1 MKSLKNITSGQE
13 IFCHS
18 AGTRYLL
25 KNNFSPPA
33 NLSAQFLL
41 RFVTA
46 AIIFLITLIL
56 LSTSVHAIQP
66 AFIQGSVYNT
76 YSSNTQ
82 LNSATVYTRNGV
94 SIATASGKFVLR
106 VPPNIY
112 TLLAT
117 APASCA
123 NLMSG
128 IAAAPGKIPCIKIGV
143 SPASTPI
150 GYVAGRIINAGSG
163 DGIPGAL
170 IMTDTGGAA
179 IASGRDGSYR
189 LASPSGAAT
198 ISITADGFSSKEVRE
213 YTIYPY
219 IATNL
224 NISLDAA
231 PSRTFPVKGVI
242 TDACTGIRIND
253 AVIISN
259 TGKIAISSDGFFSI
273 DTPLGLSTLVV
284 STLLSED
291 IYDCHVDSYDYQ
303 FNSRTF
309 FLTPL
314 SNTIQ
319 NFNLTPSK
327 SITGLVSGI
336 ITNSL
341 SGETI
346 TGVKVESDINAVSY
360 SQKDGTYIL
369 YTSTCAASLSFSR
382 SGFEPTATAISFL
395 PDNTIDCDISMTPLG
410 TIAGFVR
417 DSYTNTGIKA
427 ARIALAEDRT
437 VSCKSSDDGSYVLS
451 SINTGTYTLEV
462 SHPCY
467 LPETRAAIQVS
478 AGNTAA
484 EQFMLEAS
492 ARATMHG
499 SVTTFF
505 ARRPIPSAS
514 ITTGYGATVTT
525 DADGFYAI
533 ELPACTTR
541 ITIRAPGFLPVTK
554 INVSPAEGETS
565 ELNVRLFPWPFRFPA
580 DRE

>member
-1 MKSLKNITSGQE
+1 
-13 IFCHS
+13 
-18 AGTRYLL
+18 L
-25 KNNFSPPA
+25 KNNFSPSA
-33 NLSAQFLL
+33 NLSAQSLL
-41 RFVTA
+41 RPVTA
-46 AIIFLITLIL
+46 AILSLIVLFL

-123 NLMSG
+123 NLMAG
-128 IAAAPGKIPCIKIGV
+128 IAAAPGQIPCIKIGV

-273 DTPLGLSTLVV
+273 DTPLGFSTLVV
-284 STLLSED
+284 SALVSED

-309 FLTPL
+309 LLTPL

-319 NFNLTPSK
+319 NFNLIPSK

-395 PDNTIDCDISMTPLG
+395 PDNTIDRDISMTPLG
-410 TIAGFVR
+410 AIAGFVR
-417 DSYTNTGIKA
+417 DSHTNTGIKD
-427 ARIALAEDRT
+427 ARITLAEDKT

-451 SINTGTYTLEV
+451 GISTGTYTLEV

-492 ARATMHG
+492 ARTTLHG

-505 ARRPIPSAS
+505 AKRPIPSAL
-514 ITTGYGATVTT
+514 ITSSTGVSVTT
-525 DADGFYAI
+525 DADGFYTI
-533 ELPACTTR
+533 ELPACTTS
-541 ITIRAPGFLPVTK
+541 ITIRAPGFLPATK
-554 INVSPAEGETS
+554 RNVSPAEGETS
-565 ELNVRLFPWPFRFPA
+565 ELNVRLFPWPFRFLA
-580 DRE
+580 DREQSYIQ

>member
-1 MKSLKNITSGQE
+1 MNSLKNTTSGQE

-18 AGTRYLL
+18 ATTRYLL

-41 RFVTA
+41 RPVAA
-46 AIIFLITLIL
+46 AILFLIILVL

-66 AFIQGSVYNT
+66 AFIDGSVYNT
-76 YSSNTQ
+76 YSITTP
-82 LNSATVYTRNGV
+82 LNSATISTRNGV
-94 SIATASGKFVLR
+94 AITTASGTFVLR

-123 NLMSG
+123 NLMAG
-128 IAAAPGKIPCIKIGV
+128 IPATPGTIPFVNIGV

-150 GYVAGRIINAGSG
+150 GYVSGRIINAGSG

-189 LASPSGAAT
+189 LASPSGATT
-198 ISITADGFSSKEVRE
+198 ISITADGFSSKEFSN

-224 NISLDAA
+224 TISLETAS
-231 PSRTFPVKGVI
+231 SRTFPVKGVI

-259 TGKIAISSDGFFSI
+259 TGKIAVSSDGFFSI

-284 STLLSED
+284 SAD
-291 IYDCHVDSYDYQ
+291 DYQ
-303 FNSRTF
+303 FSSRTF

-319 NFNLTPSK
+319 NFYLTPSL
-327 SITGLVSGI
+327 SIAGLVSGM
-336 ITNSL
+336 ITNNV
-341 SGETI
+341 SGEAI
-346 TGVKVESDINAVSY
+346 PGAKVESDTGSISF
-360 SQKDGTYIL
+360 SQKDGSYTL
-369 YTSTCAASLSFSR
+369 YTSTCSTSIVALR
-382 SGFEPTATAISFL
+382 DGFTPVTKTVIVSQGS
-395 PDNTIDCDISMTPLG
+395 ITPLNIPMNPLG
-410 TIAGFVR
+410 SIAGFVR
-417 DSYTNTGIKA
+417 DSHTSTGIRD
-427 ARIALAEDRT
+427 ARITLAEDRT
-437 VSCKSSDDGSYVLS
+437 VSCKSSDDGSYVLRGIS
-451 SINTGTYTLEV
+451 TGTYTLEV

-467 LPETRAAIQVS
+467 LPEARAAIQVS
-478 AGNTAA
+478 VGNTAD

-492 ARATMHG
+492 ARATIHG
-499 SVTTFF
+499 TVRSFF
-505 ARRPIPSAS
+505 ARRPIPYALITSSTGAS
-514 ITTGYGATVTT
+514 VTS
-525 DADGFYAI
+525 DADGFYTI
-533 ELPACTTR
+533 ELPACTTG

-554 INVSPAEGETS
+554 RNVSSAEGETL
-565 ELNVRLFPWPFRFPA
+565 ELNVRLLFWPFRLPV
-580 DRE
+580 DREQSHFQ